1 MSSFDISNAGLQA
14 QAAAIQVTSNNVA
27 NASTV
32 GYKARES
39 LFVDQYF
46 KAVQSSGVAGAAD
59 FGTKRVDNQG
69 ALKGTTS
76 VLDLAVQGQGMFRL
90 SSQVSG
96 DTANNYYSRNG
107 SFSVDK
113 DGYIVNANGL
123 YLTGYQPNDT
133 LTGVTT
139 TLAGLKVPPS
149 AIAPVASTAGDLVA
163 NLDTRVAEPLLVV
176 GGVTTA
182 TPNTFRATD
191 TDTFNHSTTVQV
203 YDSKGLAHEV
213 SLFFKKVDSTVVED
227 PRSLSTPKASAT
239 AVQYEVYMQADGVTM
254 AATDAG
260 NSGAATLGN
269 AATTAAAK
277 AQALADA
284 YDLAAV
290 ASDDAARTYNV
301 ATAAFTSSVSAQTA
315 ALGSLAAVRPSAAL
329 SKASPETAAVVTA
342 ASALV
347 TANTDLSDAVG
358 ALGKLEEAQ
367 ATADAALA
375 AASSLDTATY
385 ATLTLAATTAATAVS
400 TYEDGDYEAAVLAQ
414 ASAATSFD
422 TALAAYDALTDAVTD
437 PDAAAGVAA
446 IAKYATSTTN
456 VDTAEAT
463 VAKALAA
470 KDVADAEAVATA
482 AANSAAVA
490 KTRVA
495 TLQFVDGKL
504 LGSLT
509 QVTGTDKPT
518 SPLTLNADL
527 ADSNGIALF
536 SVALDLSDMTAYGS
550 AYQVTKNS
558 ADGYAAGALA
568 DMSIDE
574 TGQLTG
580 QYTNGMSLVAGQLV
594 LATFQSPDGLDP
606 ASGSVFSESY
616 ASGEPVL
623 GIGTNSSFGAVR
635 SRMLEQSTTDM
646 AAELVNLMVQQR
658 NYQANSQGL
667 QAANTLLTTAINL
680 GR

>member
-1 MSSFDISNAGLQA
+1 MSSFDISSAGLQA

-59 FGTKRVDNQG
+59 FGAKRVDNQG
-69 ALKGTTS
+69 ALKGSTS

-123 YLTGYQPNDT
+123 FLTGYQPNDT
-133 LTGVTT
+133 LTGVTN
-139 TLAGLKVPPS
+139 TLAGLKVPP
-149 AIAPVASTAGDLVA
+149 AGIAPVASTAGDLVA

-347 TANTDLSDAVG
+347 TANTDLSDAVV
-358 ALGKLEEAQ
+358 ALGKLEDAQ

-385 ATLTLAATTAATAVS
+385 STLTSAAAAAATAVS
-400 TYEDGDYEAAVLAQ
+400 TYEDGGYADAVLAQ

-422 TALAAYDALTDAVTD
+422 TALAAYDGLTDAVTD

-446 IAKYATSTTN
+446 IAKYATATTN

-463 VAKALAA
+463 VATALAA

-509 QVTGTDKPT
+509 RVTGTDKPS
-518 SPLTLNADL
+518 SPVTLKADL
-527 ADSNGIALF
+527 ADSNGISLF
-536 SVALDLSDMTAYGS
+536 SVGLDLSDMTAYGS

-580 QYTNGMSLVAGQLV
+580 QYTNGMSLIAGQLV

-606 ASGSVFSESY
+606 ASGSVFSETY